1 MTEFTS
7 SQAEPSYVSR
17 LALTSAP
24 YNEAVDVNS
33 FFNGKEIE
41 QRLNLLL
48 HLIQAS
54 NQIGFLVA
62 PQGTGKSCLLTQ
74 LQVRADDSLRVCL
87 IEAKSVLDT
96 TSLLSQCLRV
106 FGVDDSEIGLND
118 DATSLLKNRL
128 LQLQKINIKPLLLI
142 DDIDSLPAEVL
153 KEVTSWLLWQQD
165 ETFLLQAIVSA
176 TSKMPSLSELQARI
190 EHVDLPALNESE
202 VAAYLMFR
210 LTSVGYQGGFPFTD
224 KDSKRFYQQSLGNP
238 AALNHLAHQKLLG
251 IRPKLTSPVKI
262 NFSKILRWTG
272 LVLLSISLVLLLIFQ
287 DKVNALFKP
296 EKQNIDEVIKL
307 PELEQD
313 ELATVVV
320 EDDPVL
326 SSEQAERNEL
336 MALIEELPESDS
348 VVNETVVEL
357 TTDETPIDESNIE
370 VVEPAE
376 KESKTGPEDELEIP
390 EDKLEVEAKAEIELE
405 EKLEKQDKPEMEE
418 SSVVIEQVEEHQQD
432 WILQQRGTNY
442 TFQLMGSWEHNDV
455 SKFIEKYALTG
466 DMAEF
471 ESLRNGRVWYAL
483 IYGVYDSKKAALDA
497 SNAWPAPLNTLPS
510 WLRRFDSIQKQLTKK
525 AQAQ

>member
-1 MTEFTS
+1 MKEFTS

-24 YNEAVDVNS
+24 YNEAVDVNF

-74 LQVRADDSLRVCL
+74 LQARSDDGLRVCL
-87 IEAKSVLDT
+87 IEAKSVSDAS
-96 TSLLSQCLRV
+96 SLLSQCLKV
-106 FGVDDSEIGLND
+106 FGVDDSETGLND

-128 LQLQKINIKPLLLI
+128 IQLQKINIKPLLLV
-142 DDIDSLPAEVL
+142 DDIDNLPAEVL
-153 KEVTSWLLWQQD
+153 KELTSWLLWQQD
-165 ETFLLQAIVSA
+165 DSFLLQAIVSA
-176 TSKMPSLSELQARI
+176 TSKMPSLSELQTRI
-190 EHVDLPALNESE
+190 EHVDLPVLSESE
-202 VAAYLMFR
+202 VATYLMFR
-210 LTSVGYQGGFPFTD
+210 LTSVGYQGELPFTD

-272 LVLLSISLVLLLIFQ
+272 FVLLSVSLVLLLVFQ

-307 PELEQD
+307 PEFEQD

-320 EDDPVL
+320 DDDPVL
-326 SSEQAERNEL
+326 SSEQAERDEL
-336 MALIEELPESDS
+336 MALVEDLPESDEGENE
-348 VVNETVVEL
+348 VVAEL
-357 TTDETPIDESNIE
+357 SMDAIPRDENNIE
-370 VVEPAE
+370 VIEPPE
-376 KESKTGPEDELEIP
+376 INNKTEP
-390 EDKLEVEAKAEIELE
+390 EDKLEIETKAELELKE
-405 EKLEKQDKPEMEE
+405 KPEKENKPEIEE
-418 SSVVIEQVEEHQQD
+418 ISAVIEQVEEHQQN

-442 TFQLMGSWEHNDV
+442 TFQLMGSWDRNDI
-455 SKFIEKYALTG
+455 SKFIDKYALTG
-466 DMAEF
+466 DVAEF

-483 IYGVYDSKKAALDA
+483 IYGVYDSKQAALEA

>member
-1 MTEFTS
+1 MTEFAS

-62 PQGTGKSCLLTQ
+62 PQGMGKSCLLTQ
-74 LQVRADDSLRVCL
+74 LQARADDGLRVCL
-87 IEAKSVLDT
+87 IEAKSGLDVA
-96 TSLLSQCLRV
+96 SLLSQCLKV
-106 FGVDDSEIGLND
+106 FGVDDSEIDLNN

-128 LQLQKINIKPLLLI
+128 IQLQKINIKPLLLV
-142 DDIDSLPAEVL
+142 DDIDNLPAEVL
-153 KEVTSWLLWQQD
+153 KEVSGWLLWQQD
-165 ETFLLQAIVSA
+165 ESFLLQAIVSA
-176 TSKMPSLSELQARI
+176 TSKMPDLSELQARI
-190 EHVDLPALNESE
+190 EHVDLPALNELE

-210 LTSVGYQGGFPFTD
+210 LTRVGYQGELPFTD
-224 KDSKRFYQQSLGNP
+224 KDNKRFYQQSMGNP

-251 IRPKLTSPVKI
+251 IRPNLTSPVKI
-262 NFSKILRWTG
+262 SFSKVLRWTS
-272 LVLLSISLVLLLIFQ
+272 LILLSISLILLLVFQ

-296 EKQNIDEVIKL
+296 EKQNTDEVIKL

-313 ELATVVV
+313 ELTTVVV
-320 EDDPVL
+320 EEIPVL
-326 SSEQAERNEL
+326 SSEQAERDEL
-336 MALIEELPESDS
+336 MALVEDLPETDPIEDEA
-348 VVNETVVEL
+348 VAEL
-357 TTDETPIDESNIE
+357 NTDKLLIDDSNIE
-370 VVEPAE
+370 VGESSGI
-376 KESKTGPEDELEIP
+376 ESKT
-390 EDKLEVEAKAEIELE
+390 ELE
-405 EKLEKQDKPEMEE
+405 EKLEIQEGKLEIEVKVETEQEEKAGKEKKPETEE
-418 SSVVIEQVEEHQQD
+418 VIETVEEHQQD
-432 WILQQRGTNY
+432 WILQQQGTNY
-442 TFQLMGSWEHNDV
+442 TFQLMGSWDHNDI

-466 DMAEF
+466 DVAEF

-483 IYGVYDSKKAALDA
+483 IYGVYDSKQAALEA

-525 AQAQ
+525 AQEL

>member
-48 HLIQAS
+48 HLIQAT

-62 PQGTGKSCLLTQ
+62 PQGAGKSCLLTQ
-74 LQVRADDSLRVCL
+74 LQARADDGLRVCL
-87 IEAKSVLDT
+87 IESKSVLDT
-96 TSLLSQCLRV
+96 ASLLSQCLRV
-106 FGVDDSEIGLND
+106 FGVDDSEIGLNN
-118 DATSLLKNRL
+118 DANSLLKNRL
-128 LQLQKINIKPLLLI
+128 IQLQKINIKPLLLV
-142 DDIDSLPAEVL
+142 DDIDNLPAEIL
-153 KEVTSWLLWQQD
+153 KEMTGWLLWQQD

-176 TSKMPSLSELQARI
+176 TSKTPSLDEVQTRI
-190 EHVDLPALNESE
+190 EQVDLPALEESE

-210 LTSVGYQGGFPFTD
+210 LTSVGYQGEFPFTD
-224 KDSKRFYQQSLGNP
+224 KDTKRFYQQSLGNP
-238 AALNHLAHQKLLG
+238 ATLNHLAHQKLLG
-251 IRPKLTSPVKI
+251 LRPKLTSPVKL
-262 NFSKILRWTG
+262 NVSKILRWTG
-272 LVLLSISLVLLLIFQ
+272 LVLLSASLILLLIFQ
-287 DKVNALFKP
+287 DNVNTLFKP
-296 EKQNIDEVIKL
+296 EKQKIDEVIKL

-326 SSEQAERNEL
+326 SSEQAERDEL
-336 MALIEELPESDS
+336 MALVEELPESNLNA
-348 VVNETVVEL
+348 NEVVVEPS
-357 TTDETPIDESNIE
+357 TDEMVTAENDVE
-370 VVEPAE
+370 VVEPSEIESTTEPEE
-376 KESKTGPEDELEIP
+376 KLETPEEILVIEVEADTELQDKPEV
-390 EDKLEVEAKAEIELE
+390 EDKLE
-405 EKLEKQDKPEMEE
+405 MEE
-418 SSVVIEQVEEHQQD
+418 SPVLVELVEDHQQD
-432 WILQQRGTNY
+432 WILQQRGTSY
-442 TFQLMGSWEHNDV
+442 TFQLMGSWDHNDV

-466 DMAEF
+466 DVAEF

-483 IYGVYDSKKAALDA
+483 IYGVYDSKQAALEA

-510 WLRRFDSIQKQLTKK
+510 WLRRFDSVQKQLTKK
-525 AQAQ
+525 TQAQ

>member
-1 MTEFTS
+1 MTEFAS

-62 PQGTGKSCLLTQ
+62 PQGMGKSCLLTQ
-74 LQVRADDSLRVCL
+74 LHARADDGLRVYL
-87 IEAKSVLDT
+87 IEAKSGLDVA
-96 TSLLSQCLRV
+96 SLLSQCLRV
-106 FGVDDSEIGLND
+106 FGVDDSEIDLNN

-128 LQLQKINIKPLLLI
+128 IQLQKINIKPLLLV
-142 DDIDSLPAEVL
+142 DDIDNLPAEVL

-165 ETFLLQAIVSA
+165 ESFLLQAIVSA
-176 TSKMPSLSELQARI
+176 TSKMPGLGELQARI
-190 EHVDLPALNESE
+190 EHVDLPALNELE

-210 LTSVGYQGGFPFTD
+210 LTRVGYLGKLPFTD
-224 KDSKRFYQQSLGNP
+224 KDNKRFYQQSLGNP

-251 IRPKLTSPVKI
+251 IRPNLTSPVKI
-262 NFSKILRWTG
+262 NFSKISRWTI
-272 LVLLSISLVLLLIFQ
+272 LILLSISLILLLVFQ

-296 EKQNIDEVIKL
+296 EKQNRDEVIKL
-307 PELEQD
+307 PEFEQD
-313 ELATVVV
+313 ELTTVVV
-320 EDDPVL
+320 EESPVL
-326 SSEQAERNEL
+326 SSEQAERDEL
-336 MALIEELPESDS
+336 MALVEDLPEADPIEDEA
-348 VVNETVVEL
+348 VAEL
-357 TTDETPIDESNIE
+357 NTDEILIDESNIE
-370 VVEPAE
+370 VVESSGIE
-376 KESKTGPEDELEIP
+376 R
-390 EDKLEVEAKAEIELE
+390 KAELE
-405 EKLEKQDKPEMEE
+405 EKLEIEAKVETEQDEKAGKENKSETEE
-418 SSVVIEQVEEHQQD
+418 VIEKVEEYQQD
-432 WILQQRGTNY
+432 WILQQQGTNY
-442 TFQLMGSWEHNDV
+442 TFQLMGSWDHNDIN
-455 SKFIEKYALTG
+455 KFIEKYALTG
-466 DMAEF
+466 DVAEF

-483 IYGVYDSKKAALDA
+483 IYGVYDSKQAALEA

-525 AQAQ
+525 AQEL